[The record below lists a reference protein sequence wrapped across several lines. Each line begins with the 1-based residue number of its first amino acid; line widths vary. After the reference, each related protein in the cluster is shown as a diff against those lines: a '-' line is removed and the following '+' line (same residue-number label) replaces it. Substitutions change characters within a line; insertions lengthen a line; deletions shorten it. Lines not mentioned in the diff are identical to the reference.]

1 MTLHQEAGAEPTCH
15 EGRGSLFVFGQPGT
29 PTNIG
34 HCFESVSK
42 DLTSVLRLA
51 CDLEQLEADVLFYTA
66 EATAAVC
73 NGPTILTFPYSS
85 SEPRRP
91 AMGFLQD
98 LKYGL
103 RALAKSPGFTLLVVL
118 TAALGIGANTTIF
131 SWINAT
137 LLNPVPGL
145 TKANE
150 VVSLTLS
157 KPGENPFLFTY
168 PDVEAVRD
176 GQQSFTGIAACS
188 FAAISLTG
196 KGKPDRLA
204 AMVASANYF
213 DVLGVRPF
221 LGRGFLPAE
230 DEKPGGA
237 PVAVISY
244 RLWQTHFAADP
255 NIVGRTIELNQHP
268 YSIVGVTPAAFQGSQ
283 TGVRTDLWV
292 PIMMQAQFDPN
303 GDLLHDHHY
312 FWLLAFGR
320 LRPGVSLPQ
329 AQEEMTRRMKREVDK
344 YPEEHKGHSSV
355 TVYPLWRNPLGLN
368 FFMATLLPILMCI
381 AALVLLLACA
391 NVANLMLV
399 RSVGRRQELAIRI
412 SLGAGRWRL
421 VRQLLVES
429 LVLSVAGSAVALLFT
444 QWTQGALMT
453 FLPVTPD
460 IPLSLNVKTD
470 KTVLLTTLCIAVLT
484 GVIFGILP
492 ALRASGIAPAEV
504 VKEEAGSLSGGLG
517 KARLTSGLVVA
528 QISLSL
534 VLLICAGL
542 LIRSFRIAQEID
554 PGFNPHNVLI
564 ASYDLFPAGYTEA
577 TGTEF
582 HRQIVAKLNSLPGIQ
597 SVALSDRVPL
607 TFAGG
612 STAVKPE
619 GYVSR
624 PNESTETQ
632 DAIVTPNYLHTMQIP
647 LLKGRD
653 FAAQDTKESQ
663 LVAIVSQAFANR
675 YWPGQEALGKRLNS
689 DLTHQWY
696 TVVGVTRD
704 CNEIGLNEKPV
715 PFLYLPVSQVY
726 RPQMIVN
733 VRTLGDP
740 LASVKNVENAVHDIN
755 PGVLVFDET
764 TVEVRTQFASF
775 AQRVA
780 GTFVGAFG
788 LLALALA
795 AIGIYGVIAFTT
807 RQRTHEIGI
816 RFALGASGQ
825 DVLRLVLGQGLRL
838 TLAGVFLGLALSFV
852 LTRFLKSLLLGVTH
866 TDALTF
872 SGVTLLLCGVALLAC
887 FIPARWAA
895 RVEPM
900 MALRHK

>member
-1 MTLHQEAGAEPTCH
+1 M
-15 EGRGSLFVFGQPGT
+15 S
-29 PTNIG
+29 
-34 HCFESVSK
+34 
-42 DLTSVLRLA
+42 
-51 CDLEQLEADVLFYTA
+51 
-66 EATAAVC
+66 
-73 NGPTILTFPYSS
+73 
-85 SEPRRP
+85 
-91 AMGFLQD
+91 FLQD

-103 RALAKSPGFTLLVVL
+103 RALGKKPGFALLVIL
-118 TAALGIGANTTIF
+118 TVALGIGANTTIF

-157 KPGENPFLFTY
+157 KPGENPFPFTY
-168 PDVEAVRD
+168 PDVEAMRD
-176 GQQSFTGIAACS
+176 GQRSFTGIAACG
-188 FAAISLTG
+188 FVAIDLTG
-196 KGKPDRLA
+196 KGKPERLA

-221 LGRGFLPAE
+221 LGRAFLPAE
-230 DEKPGGA
+230 DEKPDGA

-244 RLWQTHFAADP
+244 RLWQTHFAGDP

-268 YSIVGVTPAAFQGSQ
+268 YSIVGVTPEAFKGSQ

-292 PIMMQAQFDPN
+292 PIMMEAQLNPL
-303 GDLLHDHHY
+303 GSLLQDHHY

-344 YPEEHKGHSSV
+344 YPEEHKGHTAVS
-355 TVYPLWRNPLGLN
+355 VYPLWRNPFGLN
-368 FFMATLLPILMCI
+368 FLMATLLPMLMCI

-412 SLGAGRWRL
+412 SLGASRWRL

-429 LVLSVAGSAVALLFT
+429 LMLSLAGGAVALLFT
-444 QWTQGALMT
+444 QWTQGVLMA

-460 IPLSLNVKTD
+460 IPLSLTIATD
-470 KTVLLTTLCIAVLT
+470 RTVLLVALGISVLT
-484 GVIFGILP
+484 GIIFGILP
-492 ALRASGIAPAEV
+492 AVRSSGIAPAEV
-504 VKEEAGSLSGGLG
+504 VKEEAGSLAGGLG
-517 KARLTSGLVVA
+517 KARLTKGLVVA

-534 VLLICAGL
+534 VLLVCAGL
-542 LIRSFRIAQEID
+542 FIRSFRSAQSID
-554 PGFNPHNVLI
+554 PGFNPHHVLI

-582 HRQIVAKLNSLPGIQ
+582 HRQIVTKLSNLPGVE
-597 SVALSDRVPL
+597 SVALSTRVPL

-619 GYVSR
+619 GYVSS

-632 DAIVTPNYLHTMQIP
+632 VAIVTPNYLHTMQIP
-647 LLKGRD
+647 LVEGRD
-653 FAAQDTKESQ
+653 FAAQDTKDAQ
-663 LVAIVSQAFANR
+663 PVAIVSEAFARR
-675 YWPGQEALGKRLNS
+675 YWPGQEAVGKRLNS
-689 DLTHQWY
+689 DLTHQWF
-696 TVVGVTRD
+696 TVVGVARD
-704 CNEIGLNEKPV
+704 CKEVGLNENPM

-726 RPQMIVN
+726 RPDMIIN
-733 VRTLGDP
+733 VRTTGDP
-740 LASVKNVENAVHDIN
+740 LATARTVEDAVHGIN
-755 PGVLVFDET
+755 PAVLVFDVT
-764 TVEVRTQFASF
+764 TVDSRDQFASF
-775 AQRVA
+775 GQRVA

-795 AIGIYGVIAFTT
+795 AIGIYGVTSFTT

-816 RFALGASGQ
+816 RFALGATSR

-838 TLAGVFLGLALSFV
+838 ILIGVGLGLALSYL
-852 LTRFLKSLLLGVTH
+852 LTRFLKTLLLGVTS

-872 SGVTLLLCGVALLAC
+872 STVTLLLCGVALFAC
-887 FIPARWAA
+887 FIPARWAM
-895 RVEPM
+895 RVEPIV
-900 MALRHK
+900 ALRSK